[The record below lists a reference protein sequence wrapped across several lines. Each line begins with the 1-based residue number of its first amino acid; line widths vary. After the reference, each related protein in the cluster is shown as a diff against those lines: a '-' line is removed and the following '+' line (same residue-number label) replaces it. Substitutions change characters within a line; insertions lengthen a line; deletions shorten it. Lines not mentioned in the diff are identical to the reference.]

1 LGLSFV
7 LLSFHSSN
15 RRSIEFIENS
25 PEDLL
30 QHNLWMIGAKNIAES
45 KEYFG
50 LEEARLKGE
59 ARQAQRIFRLLSFG
73 PLRAFFFA
81 SPATWDWVPLSLSV
95 SIQVESVYPE
105 RGNEDQPL
113 HDLSHMLS
121 QFLESRRHE
130 AQRIWGSAELRFL
143 SLSGTW
149 AKEVLCSRG
158 RLNCT
163 WVWKSI
169 IRLNRLHSISAGSS
183 IHYAR
188 IDEFFPFSGQFR
200 LGHPLNWSR
209 PPCLSLY
216 FLLWIERFQD
226 WLTRLTF
233 FFCLTFHRPTY

>member
-1 LGLSFV
+1 MNDRSKEYCGKQRIFRFGGGSTE
-7 LLSFHSSN
+7 
-15 RRSIEFIENS
+15 RRGET
-25 PEDLL
+25 
-30 QHNLWMIGAKNIAES
+30 GAKNIS
-45 KEYFG
+45 TFVLRTTKGFFLRFSRYVG
-50 LEEARLKGE
+50 LSTPITFSLHPGGIRLSRKGKW
-59 ARQAQRIFRLLSFG
+59 G
-73 PLRAFFFA
+73 PAAPR
-81 SPATWDWVPLSLSV
+81 
-95 SIQVESVYPE
+95 
-105 RGNEDQPL
+105 
-113 HDLSHMLS
+113 SHMLS